1 MRTITLLVPDE
12 LADQLA
18 AVQDRLPE
26 SLALSLRQPALPAQL
41 YRTIL
46 TFLAGAPS
54 AEEIAAFA
62 PPPEAQQ
69 SLQALLDAERAG
81 THTSI
86 ERAELDELERIEH
99 LVILL
104 KSGALPTL
112 APAW

>member
-1 MRTITLLVPDE
+1 
-12 LADQLA
+12 QLA

-26 SLALSLRQPALPAQL
+26 QLLALSLRQPALPAQL

-46 TFLAGAPS
+46 TFLANAPS
-54 AEEIAAFA
+54 AEEIAACA

-69 SLQALLDAERAG
+69 RLQALLDAERAG
-81 THTSI
+81 TLTSI

-112 APAW
+112 AAVS